1 MTLYHFTCDHG
12 RQAIGKAGLIRPNRR
27 AMVPVAWFTDLP
39 DPDAVELGL
48 TSIILSCDRLAH
60 RYRVTDASN
69 VVPWS
74 EFGNVHPGIRAALE
88 SSPGAQPDHWFVAS
102 KPVPAR
108 LALGRLR

>member
-12 RQAIGKAGLIRPNRR
+12 RRAIGKAGLIRPNRR

-39 DPDAVELGL
+39 DPDALALGL

-60 RYRVTDASN
+60 RYRVTDARD

>member
-1 MTLYHFTCDHG
+1 MTLHHFTCDHG
-12 RQAIGKAGLIRPNRR
+12 RQAIGKAGLIRPNRQSL
-27 AMVPVAWFTDLP
+27 VPVAWFTDLP

-48 TSIILSCDRLAH
+48 TSIVLSCDRLAH